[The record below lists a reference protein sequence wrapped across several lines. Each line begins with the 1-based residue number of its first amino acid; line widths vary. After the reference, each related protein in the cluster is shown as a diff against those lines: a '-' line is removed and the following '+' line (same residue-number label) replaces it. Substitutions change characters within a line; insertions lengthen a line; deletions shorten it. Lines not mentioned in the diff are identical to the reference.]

1 MRLHDIQIIL
11 SSSDISSKYQQVYQ
25 HQVIAMQSQ
34 DAATMIAQANQK
46 LTQTQQMV
54 QGRELKLI
62 DENENRL
69 REWKKEHF
77 NKEQEKGKTNEK
89 KENKMDNIL
98 IKNSEHIIDIK
109 A

>member
-1 MRLHDIQIIL
+1 M
-11 SSSDISSKYQQVYQ
+11 SSKYQQVYQ
-25 HQVIAMQSQ
+25 HQANIMQSQ
-34 DAATMIAQANQK
+34 EAATMIAQSNQK

-54 QGRELKLI
+54 QGRELKSI

-77 NKEQEKGKTNEK
+77 DKEQERKKNIIK
-89 KENKMDNIL
+89 KETEKEKVM
-98 IKNSEHIIDIK
+98 KNSDHIIDIK

>member
-25 HQVIAMQSQ
+25 HQASAMQSQ
-34 DAATMIAQANQK
+34 DAATMIAQSNQK

-54 QGRELKLI
+54 QGRELKSI

-77 NKEQEKGKTNEK
+77 NKEREEGKMIEK
-89 KENKMDNIL
+89 KQIKKDSIL
-98 IKNSEHIIDIK
+98 MKNSEHIIDIK